1 MAEIGGKEHLGL
13 LFAGSN
19 GFGKPIYLYNNL
31 QWWPA
36 GRRLSGRISRPENFV
51 QIGEKPSTTHRI
63 KNDVCTFL

>member
-1 MAEIGGKEHLGL
+1 MVEIGGKEHLGL

-36 GRRLSGRISRPENFV
+36 SPAAFPGPQNFV

-63 KNDVCTFL
+63 TNVVCTLL